1 MANLGRAS
9 AIIGAGTLFSRAAG
23 LVRSLVLV
31 AVIGSYGSKAADAF
45 SIAAQLPTNVYEL
58 LAAGVITGILVP
70 QIVKA
75 AAHSDG
81 GSRYVSKLLTLGSV
95 VLVAATALMMA
106 LAPALIWLYTDGW
119 NGTQKGLAVAF
130 ASWLLPQLLFY
141 GLFALLGEVLNAR
154 KVFGPYSWA
163 PTVNNLVSIAGF
175 GVFLLVFG
183 GPFTAVADWDAGM
196 IALLGGTATL
206 GIAMQTFVLL
216 LFWKRT
222 RLHIRPDFGWRGIGL
237 RHVGTLAW
245 WTFLAV
251 VVGQLAGIVQSR
263 VVTQASGEA
272 SVTVMVYAWLI
283 FMLPHSIV
291 AMSIS
296 TTYFTRL
303 AEEVAAGRLDRVAP
317 NLDESI
323 RAIALFGFGFTAAI
337 GAASVPLSRV
347 FTTDS
352 DGAVPMAWVL
362 CGYLIA
368 LVPFG
373 VLLIIRRAFFAFQDT
388 RTPFVFSFVQAA
400 LAALGAAVAAV
411 AVCCR
416 WPSSPPPSPSR
427 SRSRRTCSCRSRCAC
442 CADTPTRPLCAR
454 RGGRSAA
461 SPSPPSP
468 RSARDGPCS
477 CWWVDLRA
485 GPCPTA
491 CSVRSAA
498 ASWARRR
505 WSSTSPLW
513 RCCAPL
519 SSRSRADSCDASP
532 AADRRRGMPRG

>member
-9 AIIGAGTLFSRAAG
+9 AIIGAGTLFSRATG

-119 NGTQKGLAVAF
+119 NGTQKGLAIAF
-130 ASWLLPQLLFY
+130 AYWLLPQLLFY

-175 GVFLLVFG
+175 GVFLLVYG
-183 GPFTAVADWDAGM
+183 GPFTTVTDWDAGM

-251 VVGQLAGIVQSR
+251 VIGQLAGIVQSR

-303 AEEVAAGRLDRVAP
+303 AEEVAAGRLDRVTP

-400 LAALGAAVAAV
+400 LAALGAAVAATAV
-411 AVCCR
+411 AWGLLPLAFLAAAVAFTQSLSTYVQLPVALR
-416 WPSSPPPSPSR
+416 LL
-427 SRSRRTCSCRSRCAC
+427 RRHT
-442 CADTPTRPLCAR
+442 DTTALRTTWRALGRFAIAAVPAFAAGWAVFLLIGGPTGWTVSDRLLGAI
-454 RGGRSAA
+454 GGGLVGAA
-461 SPSPPSP
+461 SLVVYV
-468 RSARDGPCS
+468 AALAL
-477 CWWVDLRA
+477 LRTPELAIA
-485 GPCPTA
+485 G
-491 CSVRSAA
+491 RLL
-498 ASWARRR
+498 RRITGR
-505 WSSTSPLW
+505 
-513 RCCAPL
+513 
-519 SSRSRADSCDASP
+519 
-532 AADRRRGMPRG
+532 

>member
-1 MANLGRAS
+1 MPLASLGRAS
-9 AIIGAGTLFSRAAG
+9 AIIGAGTLFSRLTG

-31 AVIGSYGSKAADAF
+31 AVIGSYGSRAADAF
-45 SIAAQLPTNVYEL
+45 SVAAMLPTNVYEL

-81 GSRYVSKLLTLGSV
+81 GSRYVSKLLTLGAV

-106 LAPALIWLYTDGW
+106 LAPVLIWLYAATWGPE
-119 NGTQKGLAVAF
+119 QKALALSF
-130 ASWLLPQLLFY
+130 AYWVLPQLLFY

-183 GPFTAVADWDAGM
+183 GPFTELGDWDAGM

-206 GIAMQTFVLL
+206 GIAMQTVVLL
-216 LFWKRT
+216 FFWKRT
-222 RLHIRPDFGWRGIGL
+222 RLHVRPDFGWRGIGL

-251 VVGQLAGIVQSR
+251 VVGQLAGIVQSL
-263 VVTQASGEA
+263 VVTQASGTA

-303 AEEVAAGRLDRVAP
+303 AEEITAGRLDRVAP

-337 GAASVPLSRV
+337 AAASVPLSRV
-347 FTTDS
+347 FTTS
-352 DGAVPMAWVL
+352 TDGAVAMAWVL

-388 RTPFVFSFVQAA
+388 RTPFVFSLVQAA
-400 LAALGAAVAAV
+400 LAALGAVLAVAAV
-411 AVCCR
+411 GLGMLPLGFLAAAVALTQSLSTYVQLPVALR
-416 WPSSPPPSPSR
+416 LL
-427 SRSRRTCSCRSRCAC
+427 RRHT
-442 CADTPTRPLCAR
+442 DTAALRGTWRALAR
-454 RGGRSAA
+454 FMGAAVPAFVAGWLVFLLIGGGGGWAA
-461 SPSPPSP
+461 SD
-468 RSARDGPCS
+468 RLLGAVGGALGGG
-477 CWWVDLRA
+477 VGLA
-485 GPCPTA
+485 G
-491 CSVRSAA
+491 
-498 ASWARRR
+498 
-505 WSSTSPLW
+505 
-513 RCCAPL
+513 
-519 SSRSRADSCDASP
+519 
-532 AADRRRGMPRG
+532 

>member
-1 MANLGRAS
+1 MASLGRAS
-9 AIIGAGTLFSRAAG
+9 AIIGAGTLFSRVTG
-23 LVRSLVLV
+23 LVRSVVLV
-31 AVIGSYGSKAADAF
+31 AVIGSFGSKAADAF
-45 SIAAQLPTNVYEL
+45 SVAAMLPTNVYEL

-75 AAHSDG
+75 AAHTDG
-81 GSRYVSKLLTLGSV
+81 GSRYVSKLLTLGAV

-106 LAPALIWLYTDGW
+106 LAPVLIWLYAASWGPE
-119 NGTQKGLAVAF
+119 QKALATAF
-130 ASWLLPQLLFY
+130 AYWLLPQLLFY

-163 PTVNNLVSIAGF
+163 PTVNNIVSIAGF
-175 GVFLLVFG
+175 GVFLVVFG
-183 GPFTAVADWDAGM
+183 GPFTAIGDWDAGM

-206 GIAMQTFVLL
+206 GIAMQTVVLL
-216 LFWKRT
+216 FFWKRT

-251 VVGQLAGIVQSR
+251 VVGQLAGIVQSL

-303 AEEVAAGRLDRVAP
+303 AEEITAGRLDRVAP

-337 GAASVPLSRV
+337 AAASVAVSRV
-347 FTTDS
+347 FTTS
-352 DGAVPMAWVL
+352 TDGAVAMAWVL

-373 VLLIIRRAFFAFQDT
+373 VLVIIRRAFFAFQDT
-388 RTPFVFSFVQAA
+388 RTPFVFSLVQAS
-400 LAALGAAVAAV
+400 LAALGAVIAVAAV
-411 AVCCR
+411 GMGLLPLGFLAAAVALTQSLSTYVQLPVALR
-416 WPSSPPPSPSR
+416 LLRRHTDTAPLRATWRSLGRFTVAAVPAFAAGWLFFLLLGGADGWPASDRLLGAVAGALVGGVALLVYVAALALLRAPEL
-427 SRSRRTCSCRSRCAC
+427 AI
-442 CADTPTRPLCAR
+442 
-454 RGGRSAA
+454 GGRM
-461 SPSPPSP
+461 
-468 RSARDGPCS
+468 
-477 CWWVDLRA
+477 LRRLI
-485 GPCPTA
+485 G
-491 CSVRSAA
+491 R
-498 ASWARRR
+498 
-505 WSSTSPLW
+505 
-513 RCCAPL
+513 
-519 SSRSRADSCDASP
+519 
-532 AADRRRGMPRG
+532 